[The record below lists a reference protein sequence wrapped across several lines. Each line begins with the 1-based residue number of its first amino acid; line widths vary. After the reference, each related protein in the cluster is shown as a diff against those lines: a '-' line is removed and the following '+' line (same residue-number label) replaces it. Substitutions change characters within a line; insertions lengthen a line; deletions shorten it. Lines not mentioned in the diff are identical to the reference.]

1 MNSWL
6 RDSVSLRDNFLEIKM
21 KIMTSEDPV
30 IEIINA
36 VRLGTT
42 DYDFKTLKMIG

>member
-1 MNSWL
+1 MGARGS
-6 RDSVSLRDNFLEIKM
+6 RDKKLEEIKM